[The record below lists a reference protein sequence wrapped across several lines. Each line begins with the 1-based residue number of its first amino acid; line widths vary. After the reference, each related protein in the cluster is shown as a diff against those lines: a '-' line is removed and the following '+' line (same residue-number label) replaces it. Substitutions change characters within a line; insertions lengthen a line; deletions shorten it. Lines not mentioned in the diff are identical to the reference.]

1 MIFYLTGYM
10 GCGKSSIG
18 RETAKRAGYR
28 FVDTDRE
35 VEKMRGRTVAEIFER
50 EGEEAF
56 RASEREVLQ
65 RIAAEGENV
74 IVATGGG
81 APCHGN
87 NMEMMNATGKTIYLK
102 LSPEKLVR
110 RLKPGQ
116 THRPKLSGMDRTQML
131 KYIEQSLP
139 LREEIYL
146 RSSMVIGCDTLSD
159 DSICRHVADYI
170 QHCESHYKNT
180 QSE

>member
-18 RETAKRAGYR
+18 REVAKRTGYK

-35 VEKMRGRTVAEIFER
+35 VEKLYGRTIAEIFEH

-56 RASEREVLQ
+56 RTSEREVLR
-65 RIAAEGENV
+65 RIASEGGNV

-81 APCHGN
+81 APCHGD
-87 NMEMMNATGKTIYLK
+87 NMEIMNATGETIYLK

-116 THRPKLSGMDRTQML
+116 NHRPKLSGMDREQML
-131 KYIEQSLP
+131 EYIERNLP
-139 LREEIYL
+139 LREEVYSC
-146 RSSMVIGCDTLSD
+146 SSVVIGCDTLSD
-159 DSICRHVADYI
+159 DSICRHVVEYVE
-170 QHCESHYKNT
+170 HCEKSL
-180 QSE
+180 